1 MSTASEGELGL
12 LHAAV
17 ARYLAEKI
25 ASGECNASDVS
36 NAIKML
42 KDNNITCTVDE
53 GSDLDKLQRA
63 LNKGAQVKPDE
74 TDLSAALEQID
85 FTGSVN

>member
-25 ASGECNASDVS
+25 GSGECSASDVS

-53 GSDLDKLQRA
+53 SNDLGKLERM
-63 LNKGAQVKPDE
+63 LNTKSAQPDE
-74 TDLSAALEQID
+74 VDLSAALEQLD
-85 FTGSVN
+85 FNARVN

>member
-25 ASGECNASDVS
+25 ASGECTASDVS

-42 KDNNITCTVDE
+42 KDNNITCAADE
-53 GSDLDKLQRA
+53 SNDLGKLDR
-63 LNKGAQVKPDE
+63 LLKGKSIKPDE
-74 TDLSAALEQID
+74 TDLSSALEQLN
-85 FTGSVN
+85 FNASLN